1 MYVCWFK
8 QSKILISQHSPPQ
21 FKYFA
26 YQNGPK
32 GGPNENEFRY
42 FSNTKMNITSS
53 YSSKRRWKN
62 GAICLVSFLIFWV
75 MVLKLPKMVQFLPI
89 WDNLSKESKSIGSL
103 YSYASERLHYAL
115 SENSM
120 FYRRLSTSS
129 QDIEEWNIKKVL
141 TQQKFNEVYQIQ
153 TLIPSKH

>member
-1 MYVCWFK
+1 
-8 QSKILISQHSPPQ
+8 
-21 FKYFA
+21 
-26 YQNGPK
+26 
-32 GGPNENEFRY
+32 
-42 FSNTKMNITSS
+42 
-53 YSSKRRWKN
+53 
-62 GAICLVSFLIFWV
+62 
-75 MVLKLPKMVQFLPI
+75 MVQFLPI

-120 FYRRLSTSS
+120 FYRGLSTSS